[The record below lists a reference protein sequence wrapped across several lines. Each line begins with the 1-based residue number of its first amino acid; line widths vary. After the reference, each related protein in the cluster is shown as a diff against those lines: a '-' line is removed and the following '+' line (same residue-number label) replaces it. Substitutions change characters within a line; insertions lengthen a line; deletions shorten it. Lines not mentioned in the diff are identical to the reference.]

1 MIKLNYWL
9 SYGSMRNCHIINH
22 TNWDTNF
29 LFYFVNLL
37 LKEAHRWPQKTS
49 SKISQKK
56 KKSKEKSLD
65 LENMLMLEHWG
76 LNPKTYAWGVL
87 KVHKKG
93 HTK

>member
-56 KKSKEKSLD
+56 KKKLRKEFGPREHAYARTLRSKPQNLCLRSPKS
-65 LENMLMLEHWG
+65 
-76 LNPKTYAWGVL
+76 T
-87 KVHKKG
+87 
-93 HTK
+93 